1 MLAERREKHFT
12 KTEHALNSH
21 RESWTLVQDCLMHH
35 PLHFFFILNDPSSVF
50 DLTPP
55 LRVPPGVRFRGSGFR
70 REVEPARGV
79 PWHAARSRPV
89 IRQQE
94 VTKSKVES
102 RPVRFVGIGTTLVH
116 LCGIRTESD
125 SRLRGI
131 ENKVRWGSERVIRPE
146 SLRQWFILSPVYTLY
161 SSRVHITPQ

>member
-35 PLHFFFILNDPSSVF
+35 PLHFF
-50 DLTPP
+50 
-55 LRVPPGVRFRGSGFR
+55 FRGSGFR

-161 SSRVHITPQ
+161 SSRVHIIPQ